1 MAKTPVVHKELFT
14 FDSEIRKE
22 FPVFCGVDEAGR
34 GPLAG
39 DVYAAAVILPEG
51 LEIAGLNDSKKISE
65 KRRDELAEIIRQKAA
80 AWCIASAT
88 VEEIERINILQA
100 ALLAMKRAVEGL
112 SIQPAFA
119 ITDGNQKPPLE
130 IPVDTVIHGDAKSAS
145 IAAASVLAKTAR
157 DAALR
162 QLDEQYP
169 QYGFAAHKGYGTK
182 AHYAALDAH
191 GATPVH
197 RQSFLKK
204 YYEQRR
210 KAQEQAEEQA

>member
-1 MAKTPVVHKELFT
+1 MPRALKVYHELFE
-14 FDSEIRKE
+14 FDAEVRTH
-22 FPVFCGVDEAGR
+22 FPVFCGIDEAGR

-39 DVYAAAVILPEG
+39 DVYAAAVILPPDI
-51 LEIAGLNDSKKISE
+51 EIAGLNDSKKLSE
-65 KRRDELAEIIRQKAA
+65 ARREDLAPIIKEKAL
-80 AWCIASAT
+80 AWSIASAS
-88 VEEIERINILQA
+88 VAEIEQLNILQA

-130 IPVDTVIHGDAKSAS
+130 IPVDTIIHGDAKSAS

-182 AHYAALDAH
+182 AHYAAIDEYGLCPAH
-191 GATPVH
+191 RP
-197 RQSFLKK
+197 SFLKK
-204 YYEQRR
+204 YYEKRG
-210 KAQEQAEEQA
+210 E

>member
-1 MAKTPVVHKELFT
+1 MAKTTVVHKELFT

-65 KRRDELAEIIRQKAA
+65 KRRDELAEIIRQKAT

-100 ALLAMKRAVEGL
+100 ALLAMHRAVEGL
-112 SIQPAFA
+112 SVSPELALV
-119 ITDGNQKPPLE
+119 DGNQPPVL
-130 IPVDTVIHGDAKSAS
+130 PMQVATVIGGDAKSAS
-145 IAAASVLAKTAR
+145 IAAASLLAKTAR

-162 QLDEQYP
+162 ELDKQYP
-169 QYGFAAHKGYGTK
+169 QYGFAQHKGYGTK
-182 AHYAALDAH
+182 AHYAAIDEYGPCPAH
-191 GATPVH
+191 RP
-197 RQSFLKK
+197 SFLKK
-204 YYEQRR
+204 YYAKRQ
-210 KAQEQAEEQA
+210 K